1 MGPRVHGGI
10 VVVAPI
16 GTKPLL
22 GGSNRTVP
30 ADTRSGFLILLSS
43 TSAGALR
50 LKRCAI
56 ENRDS
61 PDCTVYDFG
70 TYVVV
75 GPPKVVVVI
84 ATVVSDDAD
93 EPPLVNRLL
102 RIARAA
108 NAHVLHNRYMW
119 RRVRKNI
126 PAML

>member
-1 MGPRVHGGI
+1 MSLVYGNQMRPCVHGGM

-16 GTKPLL
+16 ATKPLL

-30 ADTRSGFLILLSS
+30 ADTRSGSLILLSS

-84 ATVVSDDAD
+84 ATVVSDDVD
-93 EPPLVNRLL
+93 DPLSVKRPL

-108 NAHVLHNRYMW
+108 NAHVLHNRYM
-119 RRVRKNI
+119 
-126 PAML
+126 